1 MLSVAFP
8 VATTHP
14 DSFREVTSNG
24 LVQCVKPDC
33 CSGEGEHLKMVVAG
47 LSVWAGCE
55 SSGLPRA
62 GRVQGSCQAFLG
74 LRPRTQRPPVYGNT
88 GGGYGLRGSL
98 AEAIL
103 VRNRF

>member
-62 GRVQGSCQAFLG
+62 GRVQASCQAFLG
-74 LRPRTQRPPVYGNT
+74 LRPRTAAARLREH
-88 GGGYGLRGSL
+88 GGYGLRGSL